1 MDGWRASRPL
11 SALSQATA
19 RCCLAPRFLPHRR
32 GLITTRCSPAPAP
45 HWPHLAFLAV
55 ISEIIPRPAVNCHR
69 SAAAAAACA
78 LTRDHSFSRVSPGAG
93 SRLHP
98 SSPLLYSHISN
109 CPTHD
114 HPQPTW
120 NICSCNIFL
129 LIKYFYDF
137 IYCKI
142 FSVETNLTVLG
153 RIYYFLC
160 AVWMINF
167 RYIALEVNAVDTTV
181 HILSLHPYFNF
192 YRQPNIRVIYENG
205 LDRP

>member
-11 SALSQATA
+11 SALSLATT

-45 HWPHLAFLAV
+45 HWCHLAFLAV

-69 SAAAAAACA
+69 SAAAAACA
-78 LTRDHSFSRVSPGAG
+78 LTRDHGFSAVSPGAG

-120 NICSCNIFL
+120 NICNCNIFL

-137 IYCKI
+137 IYFKI
-142 FSVETNLTVLG
+142 FSVETNPTVG
-153 RIYYFLC
+153 KKYFLC

-205 LDRP
+205 WDRP